1 MNSKTQFISLHSKLL
16 EEFKKKYPGITSGDI
31 QTFTMGMIAL
41 EEALSKE
48 VEIKGNLIQLMDE
61 DDDQAGLIVT
71 DADNS
76 TVQNEWPK
84 FRLDSND
91 AGADTFADYL
101 IEKGFKAERVYTEK
115 IGPRG

>member
-1 MNSKTQFISLHSKLL
+1 MDRIELKMKLL
-16 EEFKKKYPGITSGDI
+16 TDFQKKYPTVSSADL
-31 QTFTMGMIAL
+31 QTFTLGMIAL
-41 EEALSKE
+41 EESLDKE
-48 VEIKGNLIQLMDE
+48 VVIKGNLIQLMDE
-61 DDDQAGLIVT
+61 DDEQAGLIIT

-101 IEKGFKAERVYTEK
+101 IEKGFKAERVYTEE
-115 IGPRG
+115 IGTRG